1 MDMTEPNRR
10 INEIMPILG
19 YLAAL
24 VFFALGATFL
34 LTIGKGWDRQEMVDA
49 IRQARLEA
57 KAYSPRDM
65 ADNIRPAAAAGVFYP
80 FSGDALSG
88 EIDKLLSAAQP
99 IKLQGVQAVLV
110 PHAGYIY
117 SGKVAAASFREVA
130 GDFRRVFILAANHS
144 GEANFSGVSLPP
156 YSHYEIPGVQIPV
169 ANIVDDLLADPLFQE
184 VPAAHTKYVIEVE
197 LPFLHGLKGKAAHP
211 DFTVIPMILGKMDN
225 DAIARLAEIL
235 NGYAD
240 DKTLFVF
247 SVDLSHFYTDSKAR
261 QLDSLTI
268 QSILSRDSKT
278 LSQTTADGPQVLLTM
293 VQLAELQGWES
304 TLLKYDNSG
313 TVSGDRSNV
322 VGYAAIA
329 FHEPFTL
336 SPGEKHELLK
346 LARSTIEEYLEKGD
360 FSETDSILL
369 EKHSIMRIP
378 RSVFVTLKKS
388 GKLRGCIG
396 DIVSPGP
403 LHENIQLCAVR
414 SAAKD
419 NRFSPV
425 TLEELDGLVIS
436 ISVLEFPTQLQADNP
451 LQYPSLLQPGKDG
464 VIIVYKGKRS
474 IYLPQVWEDIP
485 NPVNFLSQLCLKQGS
500 PANCWQDRQ
509 AILYRYGALEFSEEF
524 N

>member
-1 MDMTEPNRR
+1 MTEPNRR
-10 INEIMPILG
+10 INEIMPIVG

-34 LTIGKGWDRQEMVDA
+34 LTLGKGWDRREMED
-49 IRQARLEA
+49 IIQKARLEA
-57 KAYSPRDM
+57 QAYSPRDM

-88 EIDKLLSAAQP
+88 EIDRLLSATQP

-110 PHAGYIY
+110 PHAAYKY
-117 SGKVAAASFREVA
+117 SGKVAAAAFREVA
-130 GDFRRVFILAANHS
+130 DDFRRVFILAANHS
-144 GEANFSGVSLPP
+144 GEADFTGVSLPP
-156 YSHYEIPGVQIPV
+156 YSHYEIPGAQIPV
-169 ANIVDDLLADPLFQE
+169 ANIADDLLTDPLFQE

-197 LPFLHGLKGKAAHP
+197 LPFLRGLKRKAAHP
-211 DFTVIPMILGKMDN
+211 DFTVIPMILGKMDT

-240 DKTLFVF
+240 DRTLFVF

-261 QLDSLTI
+261 QLDSLTM
-268 QSILSRDSKT
+268 QSILSRDANT

-304 TLLKYDNSG
+304 TLLKYDTSG

-336 SPGEKHELLK
+336 SPGEKQELLQ

-360 FSETDSILL
+360 FSETDPGLL
-369 EKHSIMRIP
+369 EKHSILKIP

-388 GKLRGCIG
+388 GQLRGCIG
-396 DIVSPGP
+396 DIVSPNP

-419 NRFSPV
+419 YRFTPI
-425 TLEELDGLVIS
+425 TREELDNLVIS

-474 IYLPQVWEDIP
+474 IYLPQVWEDIQD
-485 NPVNFLSQLCLKQGS
+485 PVSFLSQLCLKQSS

-509 AILYRYGALEFSEEF
+509 AKLYRYGALEFGEEHK
-524 N
+524 